1 MHTSLNT
8 TQFYPKKGMYTEQ
21 IANPFSLL
29 LPIGSW
35 NDFYGYYN
43 HETSKLQCLYEEY
56 PLFTFPAKIS
66 MISSYKHKKF
76 PINNRGNIYF
86 YEDIAFF
93 ITDDKKTYWMEHGRF
108 SVYDEDLRD
117 LISIGI
123 FEF

>member
-1 MHTSLNT
+1 
-8 TQFYPKKGMYTEQ
+8 
-21 IANPFSLL
+21 
-29 LPIGSW
+29 
-35 NDFYGYYN
+35 
-43 HETSKLQCLYEEY
+43 
-56 PLFTFPAKIS
+56 